1 MLYTSAD
8 PRVIGYLGRA
18 LSLELSAV
26 QMYSTQAQVVSS
38 WGLLEAAEKF
48 SVEAREELGHAER
61 IIGRMLALDVSP
73 SASQLRPSPLG
84 GSLREILEADH
95 VFENELVKLYTDAAR
110 YSSKI
115 GDQDSRLFFEA
126 LRGEELE
133 HAAEL
138 TAWIAELQ
146 ETDHPVR

>member
-1 MLYTSAD
+1 MLYTNAD
-8 PRVIGYLGRA
+8 QRVIGFLGRA

-73 SASQLRPSPLG
+73 AASQLRPAPLG

-95 VFENELVKLYTDAAR
+95 AFEKELVKLYTDAAL
-110 YSSKI
+110 YSSRI
-115 GDQDSRLFFEA
+115 GDQDSRVFFEA
-126 LRGEELE
+126 LRGEEMT
-133 HAAEL
+133 HAEEL
-138 TAWIAELQ
+138 TAWLAELQ
-146 ETDHPVR
+146 EADAAVR